1 MAQGHFSKARIEAY
15 LGTRFPKDKI
25 TISNNGQ
32 SDSLNYISYW
42 SSDLEKSQ
50 PTEDQLIA
58 LKTQGDLIVTNNQR
72 SNKRRNEYP
81 SIADQLDEIY
91 HNGIDSWKA
100 KIKIT
105 KDKYPKGS
113 E

>member
-1 MAQGHFSKARIEAY
+1 MAQGNFSRARIEAY
-15 LGTRFPKDKI
+15 LGRKFTTEEI
-25 TISNNGQ
+25 TISNDGQ
-32 SDSLNYISYW
+32 SNSLNYISYW

-105 KDKYPKGS
+105 KDKYPKENS
-113 E
+113 